1 MSQTIARSHRHTPP
15 AIVPAREL
23 EGACVLRRG
32 RLMLLSEPGGDV
44 VPDHRGLGL
53 YVGDTRV
60 CSCLSL
66 RVAGVALRVLHP
78 DPGGAASG
86 TVVLTSADAVDVV
99 RERSLG
105 DTLEERLTIEHN
117 GTEPLVLTVHLLV
130 DADMAD
136 IFEVRGFDRPRRGTF
151 DPVRIAGDTVTLTY
165 HGLDGRRRRTR
176 ITAPGATIDPGG
188 ELLDAAA
195 TASWDVSLA
204 PGGSQTIAWSVA
216 AEIAPV
222 DGRTHSARAQRT
234 TSGVPSPGEE
244 STAPSTVVRAVI
256 RSDDPALDR
265 VVVRGVADLDLLVG
279 PGPTPG
285 SRHLAA
291 GIPWFAALFGRDAIL
306 ASYGALLVDRS
317 FAVDTLRA
325 LAAAQATDDD
335 PSRDAEP
342 GKIPHEVRDGEMATK
357 GEVPFG
363 RYYGSVD
370 ATPLW
375 LVLLGEVWDWTADR
389 ALVDELW
396 PAARAALDWL
406 DRFADP
412 DGDGFI
418 ESARRSPGGLPQ
430 GGWKDAPD
438 SIQDRSGALASGPI
452 ALTEVQGYAFDAWR
466 RMARLARVVGDDEL
480 AAGLERRAA
489 RLRRRFEAAFWVPDR
504 AAYALAL
511 DGDKRPMDALGSNM
525 AHALWSGIV
534 GRGRAAVVA
543 SHLASPAFD
552 SGWGIR
558 TLAASEPGYDPLG
571 YHTGSVWPHDTAIA
585 VAGLAGAGFGD
596 AAGHLGSE
604 LIAAADALPASQV
617 PELFGGFDRIPGGS
631 PVSYPGA
638 CVPQAWAAAA
648 PLLNLRSL
656 LGLRPDAAGRRLEIH
671 RPRLPNGVQELAI
684 EGLRVGDARVDLHLA
699 ARGGRIRLRV
709 TPRGGDLRVV
719 RRG

>member
-1 MSQTIARSHRHTPP
+1 MPRPSPRSFRHTPP
-15 AIVPAREL
+15 TIVRASDPDVAN
-23 EGACVLRRG
+23 VLRHG
-32 RLMLLSEPGGDV
+32 RLMLLSEPGGNV
-44 VPDHRGLGL
+44 VPGDRGLGL
-53 YVGDTRV
+53 YEGDTRV
-60 CSCLSL
+60 CSCLAL
-66 RVAGVALRVLHP
+66 RIPGVALRVARP

-86 TVVLTSADAVDVV
+86 TVTLAGATPSAATAITVI
-99 RERSLG
+99 RERVLSDGLS
-105 DTLEERLTIEHN
+105 ERVTIEN
-117 GTEPLVLTVHLLV
+117 PGPSPLELSVQLLV

-136 IFEVRGFDRPRRGTF
+136 MFEVRGFPRPRRGTF
-151 DPVRIAGDTVTLTY
+151 EPARISGETLTIVY
-165 HGLDGRRRRTR
+165 LGLDGRQRRTR
-176 ITAPGATIDPGG
+176 ISALGATVEPGCAEHG
-188 ELLDAAA
+188 AAA
-195 TASWDVSLA
+195 TATWPVALDPGESL
-204 PGGSQTIAWSVA
+204 TIAWTVT
-216 AEIAPV
+216 AEIAPLGGGARPADV
-222 DGRTHSARAQRT
+222 RSAPEAVHGL
-234 TSGVPSPGEE
+234 S
-244 STAPSTVVRAVI
+244 ADRAVI
-256 RSDDPALDR
+256 RSDSPALDR
-265 VVVRGVADLDLLVG
+265 VVARGVADLDLLVG

-306 ASYGALLVDRS
+306 ASYSALIVDRS

-342 GKIPHEVRDGEMATK
+342 GKIPHEVRDGEMATT

-452 ALTEVQGYAFDAWR
+452 ALTEVQGYAFDAWC

-558 TLAASEPGYDPLG
+558 TLAASEPGYNPLG

-631 PVSYPGA
+631 PVPYPGA

-648 PLLNLRSL
+648 PLLILRSL